1 MMATDFGCGM
11 MGNYSPFGYWGF
23 GFIILILFWGLIIW
37 LVVWLIMKFIKS
49 QQKSESALDILKKR
63 FAKGE
68 ITKKE
73 FDEMKKGLQH

>member
-1 MMATDFGCGM
+1 
-11 MGNYSPFGYWGF
+11 MGNERCSFESGYWGF